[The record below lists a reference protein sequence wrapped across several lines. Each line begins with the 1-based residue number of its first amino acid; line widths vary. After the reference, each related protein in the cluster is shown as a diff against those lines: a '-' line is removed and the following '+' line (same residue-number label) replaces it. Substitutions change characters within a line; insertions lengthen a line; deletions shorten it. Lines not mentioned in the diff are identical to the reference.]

1 VRENRSAQGS
11 IGSEEHHMN
20 WKIATAAL
28 AALTAT
34 VSAQDNGLEEVEGT
48 EAETYPWELELSLG
62 LNGSR
67 GSTDS
72 DSLRAGFVG
81 SQETNRNLFKLDLS
95 YKYASEDSEKTENR
109 FIGLA
114 RNDWKLG
121 DDSPWSVFAEGEY
134 EYNEF
139 QNFESRV
146 RGAGGLGY
154 RIIGDENATLRARVG
169 AGYTYSFGN
178 VDDGFANGLLGLD
191 FTTKVT
197 DNQELVTSVTY
208 YPNFDETDE
217 YRLVSSAAYSI
228 SLTDEGNL
236 SLRLGVENRRDTQA
250 DPESDTD
257 YFVLLVY
264 GF

>member
-1 VRENRSAQGS
+1 MQR
-11 IGSEEHHMN
+11 I
-20 WKIATAAL
+20 IAAAAL
-28 AALTAT
+28 ASLALGAN
-34 VSAQDNGLEEVEGT
+34 AQDTNLQEVETDGPQ
-48 EAETYPWELELSLG
+48 TYPWELELSLG

-72 DSLRAGFVG
+72 DSLRAGFIG
-81 SQETNRNLFKLDLS
+81 AQETNRNIFKVDLS

-109 FIGLA
+109 FVGLA

-121 DDSPWSVFAEGEY
+121 DDSPWSIFAEGEY

-146 RGAGGLGY
+146 RGSAGLGY
-154 RIIGDENATLRARVG
+154 RIIGDENATLRVRAG
-169 AGYTYSFGN
+169 AGYTYSFGD
-178 VDDGFANGLLGLD
+178 VDDGYPNGLLGLD
-191 FTTKVT
+191 FTTKIAE
-197 DNQELVTSVTY
+197 NQELVTGVTY

-217 YRLVSSAAYSI
+217 YRLVSTAAYSI
-228 SLTDEGNL
+228 SLNDEGSL

-264 GF
+264 SF

>member
-1 VRENRSAQGS
+1 MNR
-11 IGSEEHHMN
+11 I
-20 WKIATAAL
+20 IAAAAL
-28 AALTAT
+28 AAIA
-34 VSAQDNGLEEVEGT
+34 VGASAQVTGVEEIEGT
-48 EAETYPWELELSLG
+48 EPETYPWELELSLG

-81 SQETNRNLFKLDLS
+81 SQETNLNLFKFSMS
-95 YKYASEDSEKTENR
+95 YKYANEDSEKTENR
-109 FIGLA
+109 FIGLV

-121 DDSPWSVFAEGEY
+121 DDSPWSIFAEGEY

-146 RGAGGLGY
+146 RGAGGMGY
-154 RIIGDENATLRARVG
+154 RIIGDENATLRARAGV
-169 AGYTYSFGN
+169 GYTYSFGD
-178 VDDGFANGLLGLD
+178 VEDGFANGLLGLD
-191 FTTKVT
+191 FTTKVAE
-197 DNQELVTSVTY
+197 NQELVTSVTY
-208 YPNFDETDE
+208 YPNFEETDE

-228 SLTDEGNL
+228 TLNDEGSL

>member
-1 VRENRSAQGS
+1 MHRIIA
-11 IGSEEHHMN
+11 
-20 WKIATAAL
+20 ATAL
-28 AALTAT
+28 ASLAIAAN
-34 VSAQDNGLEEVEGT
+34 AQDTNLEDVDSG
-48 EAETYPWELELSLG
+48 EAQTYPWELELSLG

-72 DSLRAGFVG
+72 DSLRAGFIG
-81 SQETNRNLFKLDLS
+81 AQETNRNIFKVDLS

-109 FIGLA
+109 FVGLV

-121 DDSPWSVFAEGEY
+121 DDSPWSIFAEGEY

-146 RGAGGLGY
+146 RGSGGLGY
-154 RIIGDENATLRARVG
+154 RIIGDENATLRVRAG
-169 AGYTYSFGN
+169 AGYTYSFGD
-178 VDDGFANGLLGLD
+178 VDDGYPNGLLGLD
-191 FTTKVT
+191 FTTKIT
-197 DNQELVTSVTY
+197 DNQQLVTGVTY
-208 YPNFDETDE
+208 YPNFEETDE

-228 SLTDEGNL
+228 SLNDEGSL

-264 GF
+264 SF